1 MPGCLLIHIGIDL
14 FREGLIDTI
23 GGFDL
28 AEYSIVVGLA
38 VIMTVWG
45 MTAGLCVGVVLAAVA
60 YLVQSVSYVSPVRR
74 SSHCSALRS
83 TKLRSRRAARLLP
96 ALLRRV
102 FWLQLQGS
110 LFFGNSQTISQELSK
125 ALEAAKSEPWTDDS
139 TEDKPL
145 VVIADFTLVLGI
157 DSSAVDS
164 IKALAKVC
172 AQHGCACVYVRG
184 SPAGFPTFSNLSDS
198 LRLQASLQQQ
208 RRGQRRR
215 TSSNSSGG
223 GDKDFEAGSDGS
235 SHGGDG
241 EVGGLIFVVD
251 DLDSALSLAE
261 DLLLASQT
269 DLATDPKELKFQ
281 EFLNNSPVHL
291 VQLLHFA
298 PNPRLVGSLMSH
310 FSERTVRA
318 GDVLWRQGDKSESCV
333 LLRQGKLRA
342 LTAFNGKAETELQ
355 LTPPK
360 GSSQEYVFEDI
371 LVGHL
376 VGEFGLLKN
385 DERTG
390 ALMAIDDSIILELSW
405 PAFYA
410 MQDEEKLLLHGIC
423 LQYLDLRTRRVG
435 NFVTSAQSLPV

>member
-1 MPGCLLIHIGIDL
+1 
-14 FREGLIDTI
+14 
-23 GGFDL
+23 
-28 AEYSIVVGLA
+28 
-38 VIMTVWG
+38 
-45 MTAGLCVGVVLAAVA
+45 
-60 YLVQSVSYVSPVRR
+60 
-74 SSHCSALRS
+74 
-83 TKLRSRRAARLLP
+83 
-96 ALLRRV
+96 
-102 FWLQLQGS
+102 LQGS

-125 ALEAAKSEPWTDDS
+125 ALEAAETGPWADDS
-139 TEDKPL
+139 ADDKPL

-164 IKALAKVC
+164 IKSMAKVC
-172 AQHGCACVYVRG
+172 AKNGCACVYVRG

-198 LRLQASLQQQ
+198 LRLQASLQRQ

-215 TSSNSSGG
+215 TSSTNSGG
-223 GDKDFEAGSDGS
+223 GDNDFETGSDGS
-235 SHGGDG
+235 NHGGDT

-269 DLATDPKELKFQ
+269 DLATDLKELKFQ
-281 EFLNNSPVHL
+281 EFLRNSPLHL

-318 GDVLWRQGDKSESCV
+318 GDVLWRQGDKSESCI

-342 LTAFNGKAETELQ
+342 QTAFNGKAETELQ
-355 LTPPK
+355 LNSTPK
-360 GSSQEYVFEDI
+360 GSSQEHVFEDI

-390 ALMAIDDSIILELSW
+390 ALLAIEDSTVLELTW

-423 LQYLDLRTRRVG
+423 LQYLDLRTRRVD
-435 NFVTSAQSLPV
+435 NFVASAQSLPV